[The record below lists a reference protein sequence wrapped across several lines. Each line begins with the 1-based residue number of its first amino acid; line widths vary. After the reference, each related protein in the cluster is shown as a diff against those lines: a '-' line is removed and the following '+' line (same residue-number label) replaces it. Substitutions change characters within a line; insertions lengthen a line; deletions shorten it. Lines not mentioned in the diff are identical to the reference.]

1 MKKAIK
7 VTVKR
12 PTTQLEMMQNPDS
25 WPRWPFL
32 PLIRRTKGLRPFGEE
47 GLLYDD
53 NVNKFTV
60 YFANLFMLPENLAA
74 FASKTYE
81 SYEAILADG
90 WEVD

>member
-1 MKKAIK
+1 MKKALK
-7 VTVKR
+7 VAVTK
-12 PTTQLEMMQNPDS
+12 PTTHLEMMQNPDS

-53 NVNKFTV
+53 GANTFTV
-60 YFANLFMLPENLAA
+60 YFANLFMLPQNLESCT
-74 FASKTYE
+74 SKAYE